1 MRHPAI
7 LHMATSAIVYCCRL
21 LRGTNEDGTKN
32 MDNAQW
38 GLLPASTLKALVS
51 DDLLMNY
58 LTKKSTH
65 ISEEFMASLL
75 TRAPLAMSVMVSV

>member
-21 LRGTNEDGTKN
+21 LRGTNKDGTKN
-32 MDNAQW
+32 TDDAEW
-38 GLLPASTLKALVS
+38 GLLSSSTLAALVS
-51 DDLLMNY
+51 EDLLRNY
-58 LTKKSTH
+58 LTKKNTH

-75 TRAPLAMSVMVSV
+75 TRGKI